1 MKDTPNKVIIIGIQ
15 GSGKS
20 TQGKLLAERLGIKY
34 LSTGH
39 IFRALSKDKTPLGQQ
54 IKVLINAGFLVPDQK
69 TLKIIEEYLKREEY
83 RDGFV
88 LDGFPRTL
96 YQAENFSQDVDY
108 VIYLK
113 ISDKEALWRISGRE
127 EIREDETIMALRKRL
142 EMFHKYTEP
151 VLDYYKEKNIL
162 IEIDGEP
169 SIDEIHKDILSKL
182 QIND

>member
-20 TQGKLLAERLGIKY
+20 TQGKLLAEKIGVKY
-34 LSTGH
+34 LSSGH
-39 IFRALSKDKTPLGQQ
+39 IFRALSKEHTPLGQQ

-69 TLKIIEEYLKREEY
+69 TLKIIEDYLKREEY
-83 RDGFV
+83 QNGFV

-96 YQAENFSQDVDY
+96 NQAENFSQEVDK

-127 EIREDETIMALRKRL
+127 EIREDETIMALRKRI

-151 VLDYYKEKNIL
+151 VLDYYKEKNL
-162 IEIDGEP
+162 LLEIDGEP
-169 SIDEIHKDILSKL
+169 SIEEIHKDILTKL
-182 QIND
+182 HIK

>member
-20 TQGKLLAERLGIKY
+20 TQGKLLAEKIGVKY
-34 LSTGH
+34 LSSGH
-39 IFRALSKDKTPLGQQ
+39 IFRALSKEHTPLGQQ

-69 TLKIIEEYLKREEY
+69 TLKIIEDYLKREEY
-83 RDGFV
+83 RNGFV

-96 YQAENFSQDVDY
+96 NQAENFSQEVDK

-127 EIREDETIMALRKRL
+127 EIREDETIMALRKRI

-151 VLDYYKEKNIL
+151 VLDYYKEKNL
-162 IEIDGEP
+162 LLEIDGES
-169 SIDEIHKDILSKL
+169 SIDEIHKDILTKL
-182 QIND
+182 HIK